1 MYFMEKLAI
10 YIEKKMHGYCKAL
23 NKIFRSLNQSYE
35 KYRFK
40 TTAEKRLP
48 KTFESGM

>member
-10 YIEKKMHGYCKAL
+10 YIANKMHGYCKAL
-23 NKIFRSLNQSYE
+23 NKIVRSLNQSYD
-35 KYRFK
+35 KYRFN

-48 KTFESGM
+48 KNFESGM